1 MTTPNDYASVKA
13 KGTPY
18 DSLIRQE
25 ADRNEIPY
33 EFMHKLIYNESSF
46 NSTAKSPTGP
56 LGLGQFT
63 ELTGKAYGLM
73 TPTRPIGPTEGS
85 PSDCPSPQGPQGRLS
100 G

>member
-1 MTTPNDYASVKA
+1 MSNDYESVKA

-18 DSLIRQE
+18 DAMIRQE

-46 NSTAKSPTGP
+46 NNNAKSPTGP

-73 TPTRPIGPTEGS
+73 TPEDRMDPQKAVPAIARHLKEIG
-85 PSDCPSPQGPQGRLS
+85 RAHV
-100 G
+100 